1 MSPTPTFR
9 LSRVALSRPRASLAA
24 LIERVLITLA
34 PSSRARR
41 RLRRRL
47 RRTVLGIVAAQGV
60 AVLVLTGIDS
70 WRKRFRPRHVTFPRT
85 ETETLPV
92 GASTATVYAF
102 GTALYDDMLA
112 AIAGAERRVLFESFI
127 VKDDEVG
134 RRFKRALIDAAVRGV
149 EVFVIYDGFANL
161 VVDPRFYAF
170 GPQVQVMRYPAF
182 KAGMLLLNVRKSG
195 RDHRKLLVVD
205 GEQGFVGGYNIGS
218 AYATQWRDTH
228 LRLGGPAVWDLESA
242 FIDFWNAHRGVT
254 QPELPPHGAADWESR
269 LRVHGNVPSQ
279 LVYPIRGMYLEAIN
293 RARERILIT
302 QPYFIPDREIVAAL
316 LAAARRGVK
325 VQVLMPADSNHVVA
339 DWLSRGFYTR
349 LLAGGVELWRYEHAM
364 IHAKTMTIDGQ
375 WSTIGT
381 ANIDRLSLTGN
392 YEVNVEI
399 FDAAVAAHLETVFAT
414 DQTNSTQLDG
424 ETWSA
429 RPAAA
434 RAVETLLA
442 PLAPLL

>member
-1 MSPTPTFR
+1 
-9 LSRVALSRPRASLAA
+9 V
-24 LIERVLITLA
+24 I
-34 PSSRARR
+34 
-41 RLRRRL
+41 
-47 RRTVLGIVAAQGV
+47 
-60 AVLVLTGIDS
+60 VLTAVDS
-70 WRKRFRPRHVTFPRT
+70 WRKRLRPRRVTFPRT
-85 ETETLPV
+85 ETETLSV

-112 AIAGAERRVLFESFI
+112 AIGAAEHRVLFESFI

-134 RRFKRALIDAAVRGV
+134 QAFKRALIAAGARGV
-149 EVFVIYDGFANL
+149 DVFVVYDGFANL
-161 VVDPRFYAF
+161 VVDPRFFSF
-170 GPQVQVMRYPAF
+170 GPQVHVMRYPAF
-182 KAGMLLLNVRKSG
+182 RAGMLLLNVRKSG
-195 RDHRKLLVVD
+195 RDHRKLLVID
-205 GEQGFVGGYNIGS
+205 GAQGFVGGYNIGS

-228 LRLGGPAVWDLESA
+228 LRLRGPAVWDLESA
-242 FIDFWNAHRGVT
+242 FIDFWNAHREVT
-254 QPELPPHGAADWESR
+254 QPELPQHGAADWESR

-316 LAAARRGVK
+316 LAAARRGVE
-325 VQVLMPADSNHVVA
+325 VRVLMPADSNHVVA

-349 LLAGGVELWRYEHAM
+349 LLAGGIELWRYEHAM

-399 FDAAVAAHLETVFAT
+399 FDPAVAAHLETIFAT